1 MINIHDNTVP
11 FHVMEHIFEF
21 VMNSNFHVKGWKDRD
36 HINKHDIHSRWTI
49 DDLKAAKLYP
59 YLEAIPSGDFSKWY
73 KTTVTLTHAGDHYY
87 THAHGANDNVLL
99 YYANLEWR
107 DEWHGETLFYD
118 HNRVST
124 NAYQYTPGRI
134 LEFDGSLPHSIR
146 PQSFIGPQYRFTV
159 STFFGKK

>member
-1 MINIHDNTVP
+1 M
-11 FHVMEHIFEF
+11 
-21 VMNSNFHVKGWKDRD
+21 
-36 HINKHDIHSRWTI
+36 
-49 DDLKAAKLYP
+49 
-59 YLEAIPSGDFSKWY
+59 
-73 KTTVTLTHAGDHYY
+73 
-87 THAHGANDNVLL
+87 

-159 STFFGKK
+159 STFFTKK